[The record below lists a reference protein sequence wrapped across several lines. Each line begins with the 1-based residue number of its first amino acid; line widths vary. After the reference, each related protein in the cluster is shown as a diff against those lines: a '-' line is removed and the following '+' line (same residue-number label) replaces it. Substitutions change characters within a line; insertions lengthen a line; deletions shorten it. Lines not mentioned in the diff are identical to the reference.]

1 MTKYEA
7 RRLSFLWLPI
17 VAAGA
22 IINAWSYT
30 ITLTMNGL
38 TLAGVTL
45 IAAGTLA
52 AAIDHDRGRP

>member
-1 MTKYEA
+1 MTKHEA

-30 ITLTMNGL
+30 LTLTFNGA
-38 TLAGVTL
+38 TLAGMTL

-52 AAIDHDRGRP
+52 AALDHDRDQL